1 VRARARLLVL
11 LGLVGCSVVT
21 ATQGGGTAFAQA
33 ADERITAYHI
43 SIDIQREGAIVVT
56 ERIAYDFGSSQHHGI
71 IRNIPARF
79 RYDDRSDRVYPLRV
93 LSVVGSP
100 GTPDQYEV
108 IESGSDVQIKVGD
121 PDRTISGEH
130 SYTLTYRVDGALNG
144 FADRDEL
151 YWNAVGTEW
160 GVPIEDVDVEVRAPT
175 ALQRI
180 ACFAGP
186 LGSNR
191 PCVTSDLQGDTAT
204 FAQPGLNPY
213 EAITVVVG
221 FPAGVVPTPKPILEE
236 RWSLARAFSA
246 TPVTLGVAGGLLALL
261 LAGLGYLL
269 WANGRDRRAIG
280 SPIDIAYA
288 TSHEG
293 EQPVPLFEQ
302 GTYPVEYAPPDD
314 IRPGQVGTLIDEVA
328 NPLDVTAT
336 IVDLAVRGYL
346 RIEEIPKRW
355 FLGKPDWRLVKLK
368 EADQGLIT
376 YERLL
381 LDGLFE
387 DADEVG
393 DDLFME
399 EGDEASTDETEL
411 DDASAAPARPDLPEA
426 TVPSEPGIAEVK
438 LSALRKRFGLRLRRI
453 QDALYADAVKRRWFA
468 GRPDRI
474 RARWHTIGFFVL
486 AVGVGLVWLAAAR
499 SHLGLIPIPLAL
511 AGLVLVWA
519 ARWMPR
525 RTPKGTGLVRRVLG
539 FRTYIETAEAHEAR
553 FQERENIFSTYLPYA
568 VVFGC
573 TEKWAHAFAGI
584 DGQIPSTAGWY
595 VGAYPFNVGSFTS
608 SIDHF
613 SSVAAGT
620 ITSAAATGS
629 SGFGGGGFSGGG
641 GGGGGGG
648 SW

>member
-1 VRARARLLVL
+1 M
-11 LGLVGCSVVT
+11 
-21 ATQGGGTAFAQA
+21 
-33 ADERITAYHI
+33 
-43 SIDIQREGAIVVT
+43 
-56 ERIAYDFGSSQHHGI
+56 
-71 IRNIPARF
+71 
-79 RYDDRSDRVYPLRV
+79 
-93 LSVVGSP
+93 
-100 GTPDQYEV
+100 
-108 IESGSDVQIKVGD
+108 
-121 PDRTISGEH
+121 
-130 SYTLTYRVDGALNG
+130 
-144 FADRDEL
+144 
-151 YWNAVGTEW
+151 
-160 GVPIEDVDVEVRAPT
+160 
-175 ALQRI
+175 
-180 ACFAGP
+180 
-186 LGSNR
+186 
-191 PCVTSDLQGDTAT
+191 
-204 FAQPGLNPY
+204 
-213 EAITVVVG
+213 TVVVG
-221 FPAGVVPTPKPILEE
+221 FPAGVVPTPSPILEE
-236 RWSLARAFSA
+236 RWGLARAFSV
-246 TPVTLGVAGGLLALL
+246 TPLTLGASGGLLALL
-261 LAGLGYLL
+261 LAGVGYLL

-288 TSHEG
+288 TSREG
-293 EQPVPLFEQ
+293 EKPVPLFEQ

-336 IVDLAVRGYL
+336 VVDLAVRGYL

-368 EADQGLIT
+368 EADQGLVR
-376 YERLL
+376 YERLT

-399 EGDEASTDETEL
+399 ESEEASTDEAELEEASAAPAPPEL
-411 DDASAAPARPDLPEA
+411 DGEGAAPARPDLPEV
-426 TVPSEPGIAEVK
+426 TVPGEPGIADVR

-453 QDALYADAVKRRWFA
+453 QNALYDDAVKRRWFS
-468 GRPDRI
+468 GRPDKV
-474 RARWHTIGFFVL
+474 RARWHTVGFVVLGIGV
-486 AVGVGLVWLAAAR
+486 ALVWLAAAK

-553 FQERENIFSTYLPYA
+553 FQERENIFSTYLPFA

-573 TEKWAHAFAGI
+573 TEKWARAFAGI

-595 VGAYPFNVGSFTS
+595 IGAYPFNAASFTS